1 MYLYQ
6 LARFLTRKLL
16 RPVPEPS
23 PEEPHWHFDRQQRV
37 WVEPHLERHAA

>member
-16 RPVPEPS
+16 NRDAEPVLGEQ
-23 PEEPHWHFDRQQRV
+23 HWHFDREHRV
-37 WVEPHLERHAA
+37 WVEPDWERHAA

>member
-16 RPVPEPS
+16 RRASEPA
-23 PEEPHWHFDRQQRV
+23 PGPHWHFDRERQV
-37 WVEPHLERHAA
+37 WVEPYMERHAA